1 MWLFTKYG
9 FYSAVCPRQGP
20 DRRAPVDPD
29 RIMVRARV
37 RDHLVNLMEAFP
49 ILAAEIEEHTGTDY
63 AYRLHTDKRNWAKV
77 VASLATSR
85 SADRATTTCNGPSP
99 TAASTTVWRTRSP
112 TWPSTGWRR
121 PRLGRSRSGDSEPDF
136 PRS

>member
-1 MWLFTKYG
+1 MLFR
-9 FYSAVCPRQGP
+9 S
-20 DRRAPVDPD
+20 D

-77 VASLATSR
+77 VASLAEDIDYNNFKGEVAREVLR
-85 SADRATTTCNGPSP
+85 SGKEPDK
-99 TAASTTVWRTRSP
+99 
-112 TWPSTGWRR
+112 R
-121 PRLGRSRSGDSEPDF
+121 PRLDATYEDALHDVWGTMHCLEPEF
-136 PRS
+136 SQNLGSQRR